1 MKILLSWSSGK
12 DSAWA
17 LHLLNR
23 QHPGAVAALLTTV
36 NEAMDRVAMH
46 GVRRSVLEAQARA
59 AGLPLHV
66 VHIPHPCPNDVYEA
80 QMRVAM
86 ADARANGFT
95 HAAFGDLFLEDIRR
109 YREEKL
115 TGSGIEPL
123 FPVWGIPTG
132 ELAEQMMD
140 GGLRAR
146 LACVDT
152 RRLDESFVGREFD
165 RSLLRDLPS
174 GVDPCGER
182 GEFHS
187 CVYAGPMFNEPIA
200 LHAGDTHAV
209 APFMWRDLTL
219 VPAESTNAGTD
230 TTVARADKTVAGADE
245 IVASADPAIA
255 KAEEKIV
262 RADLQIGPRTR

>member
-17 LHLLNR
+17 LHLLN
-23 QHPGAVAALLTTV
+23 QQYPGAVSALLTTV

-66 VHIPHPCPNDVYEA
+66 VHLPHPCPNHIYEA
-80 QMRVAM
+80 QMRVAI
-86 ADARANGFT
+86 ADATANGFT

-115 TGSGIEPL
+115 AGTGLEPL
-123 FPVWGIPTG
+123 FPVWGIPTS
-132 ELAEQMMD
+132 ELAEQMID

-152 RRLDESFVGREFD
+152 RRLDAAFAGREFD
-165 RSLLRDLPS
+165 RFLLRDLPAD
-174 GVDPCGER
+174 VDPCGER

-187 CVYAGPMFNEPIA
+187 CVYAGPMFNEPVA
-200 LHAGDTHAV
+200 LESGDTHAV
-209 APFMWRDLTL
+209 APYVWRDLA
-219 VPAESTNAGTD
+219 V
-230 TTVARADKTVAGADE
+230 VGAD
-245 IVASADPAIA
+245 
-255 KAEEKIV
+255 V
-262 RADLQIGPRTR
+262 RVGRYNS

>member
-1 MKILLSWSSGK
+1 MKVLLSWSSGK

-23 QHPGAVAALLTTV
+23 QYPGAVSALLTTV

-66 VHIPHPCPNDVYEA
+66 VHLPHPCPNDVYEA
-80 QMRVAM
+80 KMRVAI
-86 ADARANGFT
+86 ADATASGFT

-115 TGSGIEPL
+115 AGTGLEPL
-123 FPVWGIPTG
+123 FPVWGIPTS
-132 ELAEQMMD
+132 ELAEQMID

-152 RRLDESFVGREFD
+152 RRVDAAFAGREFD
-165 RSLLRDLPS
+165 RVLLRDLPAD
-174 GVDPCGER
+174 VDPCGEH

-187 CVYAGPMFNEPIA
+187 CVYAGPMFNEPVA
-200 LHAGDTHAV
+200 LESGDTHAV
-209 APFMWRDLTL
+209 APYVWRDLTL
-219 VPAESTNAGTD
+219 V
-230 TTVARADKTVAGADE
+230 RAD
-245 IVASADPAIA
+245 
-255 KAEEKIV
+255 
-262 RADLQIGPRTR
+262 RTP

>member
-1 MKILLSWSSGK
+1 
-12 DSAWA
+12 
-17 LHLLNR
+17 
-23 QHPGAVAALLTTV
+23 
-36 NEAMDRVAMH
+36 
-46 GVRRSVLEAQARA
+46 
-59 AGLPLHV
+59 
-66 VHIPHPCPNDVYEA
+66 
-80 QMRVAM
+80 MRVAM

-209 APFMWRDLTL
+209 APFVWRDLTL

>member
-1 MKILLSWSSGK
+1 MKILLSWSCGK

-23 QHPGAVAALLTTV
+23 QYPGAVSALLTTV
-36 NEAMDRVAMH
+36 NEAMDRVAIH

-66 VHIPHPCPNDVYEA
+66 VHLPHPCPNDVYER
-80 QMRVAM
+80 QMRTAI

-115 TGSGIEPL
+115 VGTGLEPL

-132 ELAEQMMD
+132 ELAQQMID

-152 RRLDESFVGREFD
+152 RCLDAGFAGREFD
-165 RSLLRDLPS
+165 HVLLRDLPAD
-174 GVDPCGER
+174 VDPCGER

-187 CVYAGPMFNEPIA
+187 CVYAGPMFKEPIA
-200 LHAGDTHAV
+200 IETGETHAV
-209 APFMWRDLTL
+209 APYVWRDFTS
-219 VPAESTNAGTD
+219 V
-230 TTVARADKTVAGADE
+230 GADVE
-245 IVASADPAIA
+245 V
-255 KAEEKIV
+255 
-262 RADLQIGPRTR
+262 GPDTP

>member
-23 QHPGAVAALLTTV
+23 QHPDAVAALLTTV
-36 NEAMDRVAMH
+36 NESMDRVAMH

-66 VHIPHPCPNDVYEA
+66 VHIPHPCPNEIYEA
-80 QMRVAM
+80 QMRAAI
-86 ADARANGFT
+86 ADARGNGFT

-109 YREEKL
+109 YREDKL
-115 TGSGIEPL
+115 AGSGLEPL
-123 FPVWGIPTG
+123 FPVWGIPTR
-132 ELAEQMMD
+132 ELAEQMID

-152 RRLDESFVGREFD
+152 RRLADGFAGREFD
-165 RSLLRDLPS
+165 YSLLNDLPD

-187 CVYAGPMFNEPIA
+187 CVYAGPMFREPVA
-200 LHAGDTHAV
+200 LHTGDAHAV
-209 APFMWRDLTL
+209 APYVWRDFTI
-219 VPAESTNAGTD
+219 VPEDVAVQAE
-230 TTVARADKTVAGADE
+230 TTG
-245 IVASADPAIA
+245 
-255 KAEEKIV
+255 
-262 RADLQIGPRTR
+262 LRTS

>member
-17 LHLLNR
+17 LHLLNQ

-59 AGLPLHV
+59 ARLPLHV
-66 VHIPHPCPNDVYEA
+66 VHLPHPCPNDVYEA
-80 QMRVAM
+80 QMRAAI

-115 TGSGIEPL
+115 AGTGLEPL
-123 FPVWGIPTG
+123 FPVWGIPTS
-132 ELAEQMMD
+132 ELAQQMID

-152 RRLDESFVGREFD
+152 RRLDASFAGREFD
-165 RSLLRDLPS
+165 RGLLRDLPAE
-174 GVDPCGER
+174 VDPCGER

-187 CVYAGPMFNEPIA
+187 CVYDGPMFKEAIE
-200 LHAGDTHAV
+200 LESGETHAV
-209 APFMWRDLTL
+209 APYVWRDLT
-219 VPAESTNAGTD
+219 V
-230 TTVARADKTVAGADE
+230 VR
-245 IVASADPAIA
+245 ADPA
-255 KAEEKIV
+255 AE
-262 RADLQIGPRTR
+262 ADLQVRLYNL

>member
-17 LHLLNR
+17 LHLLN
-23 QHPGAVAALLTTV
+23 QQYPGAVSALLTTV

-46 GVRRSVLEAQARA
+46 GVRRYVLEAQARA

-66 VHIPHPCPNDVYEA
+66 VHLPHPCPNDVYEA
-80 QMRVAM
+80 RMRVAI
-86 ADARANGFT
+86 AEATANGFT

-115 TGSGIEPL
+115 AGTGLEPL
-123 FPVWGIPTG
+123 FPVWGIPTS
-132 ELAEQMMD
+132 ELAEQMID

-152 RRLDESFVGREFD
+152 RRLDAAFAGREFD
-165 RSLLRDLPS
+165 RFLLRDLPAD
-174 GVDPCGER
+174 VDPCGER

-187 CVYAGPMFNEPIA
+187 CVYAGPMFNEPVA
-200 LHAGDTHAV
+200 LESGDTHAV
-209 APFMWRDLTL
+209 APYVWRDLA
-219 VPAESTNAGTD
+219 V
-230 TTVARADKTVAGADE
+230 VGAD
-245 IVASADPAIA
+245 VKVGRYNS
-255 KAEEKIV
+255 
-262 RADLQIGPRTR
+262 